1 MQKTEEINK
10 LIHLLKVSKQLNK
23 PMPIRVYDYLLKHS
37 PLVIIVK
44 HNGAPIHFII
54 NGASYKANTLFTQVL
69 EDLENIIKGIK

>member
-54 NGASYKANTLFTQVL
+54 NGVSYKASVLFTQVL